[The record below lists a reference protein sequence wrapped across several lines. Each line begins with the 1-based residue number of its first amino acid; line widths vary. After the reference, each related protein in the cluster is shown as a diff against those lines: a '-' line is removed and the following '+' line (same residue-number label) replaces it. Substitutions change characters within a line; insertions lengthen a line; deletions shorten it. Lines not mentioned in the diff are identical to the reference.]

1 MKMKKIYP
9 LMSLLGLTL
18 FLSSCLE
25 EGSRNYS
32 ESSVVYLD
40 SGSGKIYG
48 KTLLTGRFITSS
60 QMQLMQPGTFKFFA
74 YSWDEAYG
82 TTMIGEIP
90 ADNVNINS
98 DPVDVPHTTLI
109 RATPP
114 EVEEPDMFLAL
125 SEPFYANDEYY
136 YGDHWLFEYAYE
148 ARKGEEALIE
158 VYEVEDP
165 ESAANEVLMEVRLI
179 IVGEPEPG
187 ASLTSWSDII
197 AVDMGPLRAH
207 YEGLEEGKRNLK
219 IQIQY
224 YNKNSTGPMKL
235 PKTYQLTIGNEA

>member
-18 FLSSCLE
+18 FLCSCLE

-40 SGSGKIYG
+40 SGSGEIYG
-48 KTLLTGRFITSS
+48 KTLTGRFITSP
-60 QMQLMQPGTFKFFA
+60 QMQLMLPGTFKFFA

-82 TTMIGEIP
+82 TTMIGEIQ

-98 DPVDVPHTTLI
+98 DPADVPHTTLN

-114 EVEEPDMFLAL
+114 EVEDPDMFLAL

-136 YGDHWLFEYAYE
+136 FGDHWLFEYAYE

-165 ESAANEVLMEVRLI
+165 ESAANEVLLEVRLI

-207 YEGLEEGKRNLK
+207 YEGLEEGKRNLM

-224 YNKNSTGPMKL
+224 YHENSTGPMKL
-235 PKTYQLTIGNEA
+235 PNTYPLTIGNEP

>member
-9 LMSLLGLTL
+9 LMSLLALTL

-48 KTLLTGRFITSS
+48 KTLTGRIITSN
-60 QMQLMQPGTFKFFA
+60 QMQQMQPGTFKFFA
-74 YSWDEAYG
+74 YSWDEENG
-82 TTMIGEIP
+82 TSMIGEIA

-98 DPVDVPHTTLI
+98 DPIDVPYTTLSLD
-109 RATPP
+109 PP
-114 EVEEPDMFLAL
+114 TEVEEPDMFQSL
-125 SEPFYANDEYY
+125 SEPLYANDKYY
-136 YGDHWLFEYAYE
+136 LGDHWLFEYAYE
-148 ARKGEEALIE
+148 ARKGEEASIE
-158 VYEVEDP
+158 VYMVEDP
-165 ESAANEVLMEVRLI
+165 ESAANEVLLEIRLI
-179 IVGEPEPG
+179 IEGEPETG

-197 AVDMGPLRAH
+197 AVDMSPLRT
-207 YEGLEEGKRNLK
+207 YFEGLDEGKRDLK

-224 YNKNSTGPMKL
+224 YNKNSTEPMKL
-235 PKTYQLTIGNEA
+235 NNTYTLTIGNEA